1 LCIDN
6 VFINEGGFL
15 ALFPVVPTVRTLIL
29 RDLRLNT
36 LTDKVMYALTCGTTS
51 AVLPTLTNLSLSGSY
66 LFRNHSL
73 LAMLESRISATSCR
87 IQRVNLHLKHRQFGA
102 EELDRLRALVSNGVA
117 LSVKSLN
124 ADKQYVTLM

>member
-6 VFINEGGFL
+6 VFINEDGFL

-29 RDLRLNT
+29 HDLRLNT

-102 EELDRLRALVSNGVA
+102 EELDRLRALDSNGVA

-124 ADKQYVTLM
+124 AEKQYVTLM